1 MSESFERDSL
11 SVLDNSMVLFVTDWK
26 RSQVQHFFLKF
37 SDFGHFQI
45 KKKLP
50 RVEIRINDVIHV
62 ITSVLIFYF
71 MFYRI
76 ELP

>member
-11 SVLDNSMVLFVTDWK
+11 SVLDNSMVMLLQIGND
-26 RSQVQHFFLKF
+26 LKF
-37 SDFGHFQI
+37 NTFFEIFRLWTFSN